1 MMLCASGSPPHT
13 RGSACGKKAHWT
25 RVSPFCTSWDGMRP
39 GGTHQVVDGQHSG
52 AGLQQRVFEE
62 HPQRDRAPSESA
74 PWPAA
79 APRSRP
85 AAAAASAAAR
95 ASRCPWP
102 LGVLG
107 LSLVLVFIRCL
118 LARAARRGQRLWSYR
133 QRQAAAEPR
142 ALSGCSHPAR
152 CPTGPPPGPPYLPW
166 PLRPTPRAPCASGSF
181 FPARDAAPPL
191 GGSTPAIGRR
201 RWATGGSAS
210 RGEPGKARLWRLHA
224 GEGGGGSTLG
234 DHWETE
240 A

>member
-1 MMLCASGSPPHT
+1 ML
-13 RGSACGKKAHWT
+13 
-25 RVSPFCTSWDGMRP
+25 F
-39 GGTHQVVDGQHSG
+39 
-52 AGLQQRVFEE
+52 
-62 HPQRDRAPSESA
+62 
-74 PWPAA
+74 
-79 APRSRP
+79 RS
-85 AAAAASAAAR
+85 AAAAAAAAASASAAAR

-107 LSLVLVFIRCL
+107 LRLVLVFIRCL
-118 LARAARRGQRLWSYR
+118 LARAARRGQRLRSYG

-142 ALSGCSHPAR
+142 ALSGYSHPTR

-166 PLRPTPRAPCASGSF
+166 PLRPTPRAPRASGSF

-191 GGSTPAIGRR
+191 GVSTPAIGRR

-210 RGEPGKARLWRLHA
+210 RGEPGKARLWPLHA
-224 GEGGGGSTLG
+224 GEGGGGSTQG